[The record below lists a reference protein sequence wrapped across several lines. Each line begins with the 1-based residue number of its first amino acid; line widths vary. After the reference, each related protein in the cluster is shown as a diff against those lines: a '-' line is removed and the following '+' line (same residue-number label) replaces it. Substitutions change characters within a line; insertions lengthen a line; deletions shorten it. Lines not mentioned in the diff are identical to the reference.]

1 MKYKKILPII
11 VICLTLSNPIYS
23 QENRSFLS
31 TFIRDVWQFNPI
43 LKEIDARV
51 EVARAKRTA
60 DSKWLSNPEIGFAV
74 DNKQKNTC

>member
-1 MKYKKILPII
+1 MLA
-11 VICLTLSNPIYS
+11 YS

-60 DSKWLSNPEIGFAV
+60 DSKWNCNYFG
-74 DNKQKNTC
+74 